1 MTEDDDR
8 ERSDFGNLA
17 ADKCD
22 KTSVG
27 EVSDAIVI

>member
-8 ERSDFGNLA
+8 ERSDLGNLA
-17 ADKCD
+17 AGRCD
-22 KTSVG
+22 RTSVG